1 MSLNSDILTFNIN
14 INSNLVV
21 KSLSGNLIL
30 SRFFYQNLILMQVD
44 SSHGKAVSYSKIE
57 YI

>member
-30 SRFFYQNLILMQVD
+30 SRFFLSESDFNASGLLTRK
-44 SSHGKAVSYSKIE
+44 SSKLFKN
-57 YI
+57 